1 MNHTSLLSLLVTEHQ
16 MRTTHLEHKTKQI
29 FCTACL
35 QPSQFSQA
43 LRGQMKYP
51 RANCFQIISD
61 HLLMAYAKRDKTE
74 VQRSLFPAHHEVVLN
89 PNIRSAMAVMRC
101 CPGRDVQATALNFG
115 HRGKKN
121 SLPKCIFSADVSTT
135 FGNQPRDMPGGV
147 GLLLVVGNRRRRQL
161 LPRSLWDPRATRRA
175 RSSPQWVESLLPAPL
190 AAGLQTTEGF
200 PSQAAPGTA
209 GGHSAVS
216 SAFPLPKLGRTNWAL
231 TPTSAQTVW
240 LCPVPLWLGAAGGNG
255 HGPECCCMWS
265 KRRSQSSDSRTE
277 APGSSSFCTK

>member
-1 MNHTSLLSLLVTEHQ
+1 MEKSSWKIPPCSTKCHPGLACGDVGTETNHTSLLSLLVTEHQ

-115 HRGKKN
+115 HRGKKIPCQ
-121 SLPKCIFSADVSTT
+121 SVFFLLTFPQGLGTSPGTCLEVRGCCSWLETDGGGSCCLAACGTQGQHGVLGALPSGMRVCF
-135 FGNQPRDMPGGV
+135 Q
-147 GLLLVVGNRRRRQL
+147 LLLQLVYKPQRASPPRQ
-161 LPRSLWDPRATRRA
+161 
-175 RSSPQWVESLLPAPL
+175 PQGQPV
-190 AAGLQTTEGF
+190 
-200 PSQAAPGTA
+200 GTA
-209 GGHSAVS
+209 
-216 SAFPLPKLGRTNWAL
+216 L
-231 TPTSAQTVW
+231 SAQ
-240 LCPVPLWLGAAGGNG
+240 PSPS
-255 HGPECCCMWS
+255 P
-265 KRRSQSSDSRTE
+265 K
-277 APGSSSFCTK
+277 